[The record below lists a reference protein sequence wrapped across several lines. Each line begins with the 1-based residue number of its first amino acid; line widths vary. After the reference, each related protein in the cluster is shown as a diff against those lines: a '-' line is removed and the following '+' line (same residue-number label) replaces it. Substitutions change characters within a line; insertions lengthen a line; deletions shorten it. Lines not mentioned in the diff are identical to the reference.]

1 MSINTKCL
9 NSINRYSEQPTAI
22 RRQCIDKHVPTII
35 LLKASSVF
43 LDCYR
48 NLIQALSDRF
58 HLIGPDYPGFAM
70 SDHPAVGSFSY
81 TFDHL
86 SEVNAINLR

>member
-1 MSINTKCL
+1 MS
-9 NSINRYSEQPTAI
+9 QPLS
-22 RRQCIDKHVPTII
+22 

-58 HLIGPDYPGFAM
+58 HLIAPDYPGFGM
-70 SDHPAVGSFSY
+70 SDHPDVGSFSY